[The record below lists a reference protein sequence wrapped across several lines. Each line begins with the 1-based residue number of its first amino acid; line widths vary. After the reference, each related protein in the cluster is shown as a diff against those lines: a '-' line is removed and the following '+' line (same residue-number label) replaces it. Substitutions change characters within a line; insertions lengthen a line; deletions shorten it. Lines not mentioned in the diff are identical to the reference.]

1 MKKKRTTSRYKKTS
15 KQIDPIKRYECDV
28 GEISRDTQTTISI
41 SLKKD
46 IGEFADVYCVA
57 KNEKKLAALDFS
69 TLGKN
74 KFRKLNRSLI
84 NKVIQYCNYKNVKA
98 LHNKKRGGM
107 YLKTVFFTQK
117 NYANAL
123 KLMDIL
129 WNPVHLF
136 QPIDEQIA
144 IGLLLGYKHK
154 NIIAFVEKN
163 YKIKLD
169 PNKWKIVFKNIQAEI
184 NKMSVSL
191 EDLNKHSKIVLL
203 ETIPTI

>member
-1 MKKKRTTSRYKKTS
+1 MVKTS
-15 KQIDPIKRYECDV
+15 KQIDPLQKYECDV
-28 GEISRDTQTTISI
+28 GRISNDTRTNVSI
-41 SLKKD
+41 SLENK
-46 IGEFADVYCVA
+46 IGEFADVYCVS

-74 KFRKLNRSLI
+74 KLRKLNKSLI
-84 NKVIQYCNYKNVKA
+84 NKVITYCNSKNVKA

-107 YLKTVFFTQK
+107 YLKTLFFTQK
-117 NYANAL
+117 NYINAL

-136 QPIDEQIA
+136 PHPIDEEIA
-144 IGLLLGYKHK
+144 KGLLFGYKQT
-154 NIIAFVEKN
+154 NIIVFIERTF
-163 YKIKLD
+163 KIKIVRS
-169 PNKWKIVFKNIQAEI
+169 KMKVVFKNIKDTI

-191 EDLNKHSKIVLL
+191 KDLNKHSTIVLL